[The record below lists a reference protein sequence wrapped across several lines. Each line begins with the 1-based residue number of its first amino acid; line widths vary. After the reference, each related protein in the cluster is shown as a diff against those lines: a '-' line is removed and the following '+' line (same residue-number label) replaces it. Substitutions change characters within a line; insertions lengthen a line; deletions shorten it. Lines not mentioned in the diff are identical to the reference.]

1 MKVKNNVKK
10 SLTRFAL
17 AGLASTFA
25 IFSSAEAA
33 RIAIGPPASETN
45 SVTRVILDAY
55 GIGEGDYQA
64 FQESFGNAADLVQDG
79 NVDISFG
86 ILGVPAGSIESLHAS
101 TGDVVML
108 GLSDDVI
115 AQAEETSGYQ
125 RYEISKDAYGFL
137 DEDVPTIAAF
147 AVMVANTDTIDEEL
161 GYQLAKSMVENSNEI
176 THAQGVQLTLD
187 NALNGLD
194 GIPIHPG
201 AKRYYEEQGLTIDGP
216 VAELSATAENRK
228 EEFTL
233 GTGSQGGTYYPLG
246 GEIANVWNKHVD
258 GNFTNVETGASLE
271 NLATISRGRMDVGMT
286 VHVPALDAINGKG
299 EFEGRQ
305 VDNVAFIG
313 HVYPEVVQIVTRKAT
328 GINDLADI
336 AK

>member
-1 MKVKNNVKK
+1 MKIKNAKK
-10 SLTRFAL
+10 TLARFTV
-17 AGLASTFA
+17 AGVASMFA
-25 IFSSAEAA
+25 VFGTAQAA
-33 RIAIGPPASETN
+33 KIAIGPPASETN
-45 SVTRVILDAY
+45 SVSRVILEAY

-64 FQESFGNAADLVQDG
+64 FQEGFGNAADLVQDG
-79 NVDISFG
+79 NIDISIG

-108 GLSDDVI
+108 GLSDAVI
-115 AQAEETSGYQ
+115 QQAEETSGYQ
-125 RYEISKDAYGFL
+125 RYEISKDAYPFL
-137 DEDVPTIAAF
+137 EADVPTIAAF

-176 THAQGVQLTLD
+176 THAQGVQLTLE

-201 AKRYYEEQGLTIDGP
+201 AKRYYEEQGLTIEGP
-216 VAELSATAENRK
+216 VAELTATADDRK
-228 EEFTL
+228 REFTL

-246 GEIANVWNKHVD
+246 GEIANVWNNYVD

-271 NLATISRGRMDVGMT
+271 NLASIHRGRMDVGMT
-286 VHVPALDAINGKG
+286 VHVPALDAINGTG
-299 EFEGRQ
+299 EFEGNQ
-305 VDNVAFIG
+305 VENVAFIG

-328 GINDLADI
+328 GINSFDDI

>member
-1 MKVKNNVKK
+1 MKIKNAKK
-10 SLTRFAL
+10 TLARFTV
-17 AGLASTFA
+17 AGVASMFA
-25 IFSSAEAA
+25 VFGTAQAA
-33 RIAIGPPASETN
+33 KIAIGPPASETN
-45 SVTRVILDAY
+45 SVSRVILEAY

-64 FQESFGNAADLVQDG
+64 FQEGFGNAADLVQDG
-79 NVDISFG
+79 NIDISIG

-108 GLSDDVI
+108 GLSDAVI
-115 AQAEETSGYQ
+115 QQAEETSGYQ
-125 RYEISKDAYGFL
+125 RYEISKDAYPFL
-137 DEDVPTIAAF
+137 EADVPTIAAF

-176 THAQGVQLTLD
+176 THAQGVQLTLE

-201 AKRYYEEQGLTIDGP
+201 AKRYYEEQGLTIEGP
-216 VAELSATAENRK
+216 VADLTATADDRK
-228 EEFTL
+228 REFTL

-246 GEIANVWNKHVD
+246 GEIANVWNNYVD

-271 NLATISRGRMDVGMT
+271 NLASIHRGRMDVGMT
-286 VHVPALDAINGKG
+286 VHVPALDAINGTG
-299 EFEGRQ
+299 EFEGNQ
-305 VDNVAFIG
+305 VENVAFIG

-328 GINDLADI
+328 GINSFDDI